1 MKKILSNWNVT
12 KAFVWQLY
20 FDELFAFRFAQL
32 RLFRLLRKSDI
43 IVMDRVEFYVSRPT
57 LYIKLTFFANSIFN
71 RTYNFNLVL
80 LNDFNAPFYFSI
92 TFFGENHIEFSFKSN
107 LRVIQETTHLLTRTN
122 SKAHK
127 IIKNDIFIQKGF
139 FVL

>member
-1 MKKILSNWNVT
+1 
-12 KAFVWQLY
+12 
-20 FDELFAFRFAQL
+20 
-32 RLFRLLRKSDI
+32 
-43 IVMDRVEFYVSRPT
+43 MDRVEFYVSRPT

-107 LRVIQETTHLLTRTN
+107 LRVI
-122 SKAHK
+122 
-127 IIKNDIFIQKGF
+127 
-139 FVL
+139 